1 MPTGRSSRRV
11 RSPPAATAS
20 RPTTP
25 PLGLPYIQTNY
36 EVVLGSSGD
45 THKCLFV
52 VNAGSN
58 TVSSFYAR
66 PSGAHT
72 GDQEPSQ
79 GSRPVSLTTAQH
91 GPNNRVLYV
100 LNWDLNTPDIFS
112 ATSGTAS
119 IQGYYVS
126 DKCTLTAIPGSH
138 RQTTSQTSVPTTIAF
153 NPDGD
158 ALAVAEPNTP
168 GGGLPGGDIDV
179 FPVDNRASPGRPSS
193 PSRLRMPRTHTEWR
207 GMDEAT

>member
-11 RSPPAATAS
+11 RSPPAADGK
-20 RPTTP
+20 PTNNA

-66 PSGAHT
+66 PSGLT
-72 GDQEPSQ
+72 LVDQEPSQ

-100 LNWDLNTPDIFS
+100 LNSDLNTPDIFS

-119 IQGYYVS
+119 IDRYAS
-126 DKCTLTAIPGSH
+126 RI
-138 RQTTSQTSVPTTIAF
+138 
-153 NPDGD
+153 
-158 ALAVAEPNTP
+158 
-168 GGGLPGGDIDV
+168 
-179 FPVDNRASPGRPSS
+179 RAR
-193 PSRLRMPRTHTEWR
+193 
-207 GMDEAT
+207 